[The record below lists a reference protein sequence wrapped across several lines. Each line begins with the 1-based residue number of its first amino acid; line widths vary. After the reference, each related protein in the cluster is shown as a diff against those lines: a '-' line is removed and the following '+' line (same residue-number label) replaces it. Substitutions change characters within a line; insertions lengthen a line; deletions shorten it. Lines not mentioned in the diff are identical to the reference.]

1 MKLKTNNTALHGS
14 RLTVPV
20 DGTIQIDRNGEIN
33 VSEACAAQ
41 LLTLPD
47 WIAVSKEAPKKEAPK
62 KEAPALEAAD
72 SDAEVIAAIRSMSM
86 EEMLGAAAEA
96 GYPAEE
102 YSKYKKNSKLMAA
115 YLVKKYK
122 AASEAAKDEDE

>member
-47 WIAVSKEAPKKEAPK
+47 WIVVSKEALK
-62 KEAPALEAAD
+62 KEAPAPEAAD
-72 SDAEVIAAIRSMSM
+72 PDAEVIAAIRSMSM
-86 EEMLGAAAEA
+86 EEMLAAAAEA

-122 AASEAAKDEDE
+122 AASEAAKGEDE

>member
-14 RLTVPV
+14 RLTVSV

-47 WIAVSKEAPKKEAPK
+47 WIAVSEG
-62 KEAPALEAAD
+62 APAATPEAAN

-86 EEMLGAAAEA
+86 EEMLAAAAEA

>member
-47 WIAVSKEAPKKEAPK
+47 WIAVSKG
-62 KEAPALEAAD
+62 APAATPEAAD

-96 GYPAEE
+96 RYPAEE

>member
-47 WIAVSKEAPKKEAPK
+47 WIVVSKEAPKE
-62 KEAPALEAAD
+62 EAPAATPEAAD

-86 EEMLGAAAEA
+86 EEMLAAAAEA